1 MFLVLQFPWLHS
13 LEEVLYFI
21 SLFPPSPM
29 PEMQEGKATVPGAYD
44 MENRH
49 RGQLS
54 IRLSCFLSCLDS
66 DEEE

>member
-1 MFLVLQFPWLHS
+1 MFFFLSF
-13 LEEVLYFI
+13 
-21 SLFPPSPM
+21 FPPSPM

-44 MENRH
+44 MENWH

>member
-1 MFLVLQFPWLHS
+1 
-13 LEEVLYFI
+13 
-21 SLFPPSPM
+21 M
-29 PEMQEGKATVPGAYD
+29 PEMQEVKVTVPGAYD

-54 IRLSCFLSCLDS
+54 VRLSCFLSCLDS